1 MLRFPLRQ
9 TSSFKG
15 DKEMHLDKLI
25 QASQRKVVD
34 DFSLSERQLVP
45 FFDGSMAK
53 IDEAHCQPLQQ
64 RSHLGVKHTNGATPP
79 SKNIK
84 HSNSHSTPIASG
96 AQRKRGDRTEKK
108 NQEAL
113 NGNVK
118 QNVKAENTN
127 ANSNTNST
135 PHSTRKS
142 KGKKS
147 TNGESTVVPSQQ
159 RAAGLRKHNRDSSQ
173 KQLQISEDVPLAR
186 SPRVKRHVVDA
197 ISELSTVSSARF
209 AGPAFVNS
217 PTPDSLPIPT
227 TSLLALHETV
237 DRIQAGLVL

>member
-1 MLRFPLRQ
+1 M
-9 TSSFKG
+9 SSFKG

-25 QASQRKVVD
+25 QASQRKVVN

-45 FFDGSMAK
+45 YFDGSMAK

-64 RSHLGVKHTNGATPP
+64 RSHLGAKHTNAGATPP
-79 SKNIK
+79 SKNSK
-84 HSNSHSTPIASG
+84 QSNSHSTPITSGG
-96 AQRKRGDRTEKK
+96 AQRKRGDRMEKK

-113 NGNVK
+113 NSNVK
-118 QNVKAENTN
+118 QNAKAENTN
-127 ANSNTNST
+127 SNANANST

-147 TNGESTVVPSQQ
+147 TNGESTVVPAQQ
-159 RAAGLRKHNRDSSQ
+159 RAAGLRKHNRDPSQ

-197 ISELSTVSSARF
+197 INEPSTVSAARF

-227 TSLLALHETV
+227 TSLLALYETV